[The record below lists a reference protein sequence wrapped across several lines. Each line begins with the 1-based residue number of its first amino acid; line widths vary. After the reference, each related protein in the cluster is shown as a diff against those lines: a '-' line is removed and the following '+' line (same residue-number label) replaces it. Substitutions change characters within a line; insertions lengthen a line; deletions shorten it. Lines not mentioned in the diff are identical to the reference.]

1 MDREQAKLIERLTK
15 IVEKAEREAKTPSQL
30 MMEGLAEI
38 REQKEA
44 QEKKEVDKYLSTSY
58 ENATPLQKG
67 SARQRVLEDRLEVR
81 RIELGEEMEKLKE
94 SKDRRKNWLNQDI
107 D

>member
-1 MDREQAKLIERLTK
+1 MDQEQAKLIEQLTK
-15 IVEKAEREAKTPSQL
+15 IVEKNEYEAKTPNQL
-30 MMEGLAEI
+30 MLEGLHEL

-44 QEKKEVDKYLSTSY
+44 QDKKEVDKYLSTSY
-58 ENATPLQKG
+58 ENATPLEKG
-67 SARQRVLEDRLEVR
+67 IARQRVLEDKLEVQR
-81 RIELGEEMEKLKE
+81 RELGEQMEQLKE